1 MQAGS
6 GLHFSYKEGM
16 FLRFLTAKFRDCGRA
31 CKAARPGL
39 AVWRKIIL
47 ASLRYFSPP
56 GLATPLPP
64 IAAPY
69 ACKNRENI
77 SPRGCQFP
85 QLNINNQ
92 KQRAMQ
98 TTRLNAA
105 TPAAIQP
112 SVRRKPLRGDNDGT
126 GGMPVHIGYY
136 LAPLAGISKR
146 PDRAQLLKAFINKT
160 EV

>member
-1 MQAGS
+1 MQSGG
-6 GLHFSYKEGM
+6 GLHFSYKKGM
-16 FLRFLTAKFRDCGRA
+16 FRGLVAERSRGGGRRWR
-31 CKAARPGL
+31 AARSVL
-39 AVWRKIIL
+39 AVRRKIVP
-47 ASLRYFSPP
+47 APLRYFSPP

-64 IAAPY
+64 TAAPY

-77 SPRGCQFP
+77 SPWGCQFP

-112 SVRRKPLRGDNDGT
+112 SARRRPLQGDNDGT
-126 GGMPVHIGYY
+126 KGMPVHIGYY

-146 PDRAQLLKAFINKT
+146 PDRAQLLKAFFNGT